1 MNVQIGKYEVVS
13 AAWRTPDHQEVVLS
27 CAKGGTVT
35 VGADPSNRHY
45 QEIMRLVDAGE
56 LTIQEPSE

>member
-1 MNVQIGKYEVVS
+1 MNFTEAKYAPLRQVINCKLDGV
-13 AAWRTPDHQEVVLS
+13 PINVPV
-27 CAKGGTVT
+27 
-35 VGADPSNRHY
+35 DPSNRHY